1 MEMQS
6 KVILYIILRIKECL
20 SRDVVF
26 DKERFGFEKES
37 KTPDAPI
44 SFELYDDHS
53 DEQAIDSEEP
63 V

>member
-1 MEMQS
+1 M
-6 KVILYIILRIKECL
+6 ILRIKECL